1 MQETRLP
8 APLPTS
14 PGQLGTVTNPLCGG
28 DTEVP
33 RDSIQSPLASGA
45 KPACPLGLPASLARA
60 PIGDCF
66 LRHPSSG
73 GAHSTASLCPPAFL
87 CASG

>member
-14 PGQLGTVTNPLCGG
+14 PGWLGTVTNPICGG

-45 KPACPLGLPASLARA
+45 KPACCLGLPASLARA
-60 PIGDCF
+60 PLSDGF
-66 LRHPSSG
+66 PRGPPLG
-73 GAHSTASLCPPAFL
+73 GAHITASLCPPAFL